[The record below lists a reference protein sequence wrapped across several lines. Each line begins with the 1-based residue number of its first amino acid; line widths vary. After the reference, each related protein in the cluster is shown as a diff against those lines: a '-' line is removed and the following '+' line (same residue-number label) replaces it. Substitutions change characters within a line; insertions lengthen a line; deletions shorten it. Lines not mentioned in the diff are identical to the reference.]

1 MRSLE
6 RCSATVARGLITW
19 QKSTMVFRLRELW
32 LTPKQLRSYGH
43 WPFSTKSETQVYIQ
57 GSSVS
62 TVPHLKIQPTVDHA
76 KPWNLLLK
84 KIHI

>member
-1 MRSLE
+1 MRRKKIGKSMRSLE

-43 WPFSTKSETQVYIQ
+43 
-57 GSSVS
+57 
-62 TVPHLKIQPTVDHA
+62 
-76 KPWNLLLK
+76 
-84 KIHI
+84 